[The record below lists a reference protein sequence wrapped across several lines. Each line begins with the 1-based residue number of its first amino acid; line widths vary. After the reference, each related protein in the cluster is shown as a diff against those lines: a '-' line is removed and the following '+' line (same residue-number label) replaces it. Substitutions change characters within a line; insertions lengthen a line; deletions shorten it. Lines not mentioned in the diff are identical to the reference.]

1 MTKKDKTKASIEVTI
16 PNKLGLHARAAAL
29 LRECAQVYKSNIKVI
44 KDHMEADA
52 KSLLGLIALGAA
64 QGCTIKITAVGVDAA
79 KAIEAL
85 KKLVES
91 GFNEKE

>member
-1 MTKKDKTKASIEVTI
+1 MNQQEMSVVSIEIEI

-29 LRECAQVYKSNIKVI
+29 LRESAQGFESEIKVV

-64 QGCTIKITAVGVDAA
+64 KGCKIKIVADGHDADS
-79 KAIEAL
+79 AIEEL
-85 KKLVES
+85 KKLIENK
-91 GFNEKE
+91 FNEEE